1 MHSCFFPL
9 RWDEVTICGWLFLK
23 QVVVGGESS
32 CHHVQSGRGLMEQ
45 RLHTGQAEK
54 KSLVKR
60 ETGRKGQLFMV
71 YVLNRPGVAGLFF
84 KQPHH

>member
-1 MHSCFFPL
+1 
-9 RWDEVTICGWLFLK
+9 
-23 QVVVGGESS
+23 
-32 CHHVQSGRGLMEQ
+32 MEQ

-60 ETGRKGQLFMV
+60 EIRLEGQVFML